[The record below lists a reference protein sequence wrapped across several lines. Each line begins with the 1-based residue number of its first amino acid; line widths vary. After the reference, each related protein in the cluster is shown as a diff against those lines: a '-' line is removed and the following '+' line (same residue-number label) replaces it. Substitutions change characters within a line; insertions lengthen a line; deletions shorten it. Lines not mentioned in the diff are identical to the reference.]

1 LTNSHDDAKPVQQGN
16 QRPRICRV
24 PSSVRSEGADAVEL
38 CSYAGLALDDW
49 QGFVLQG
56 ALGLRDDGLFSAFE
70 VALVVSRQNGKST
83 LLAARLLVGLFMLK
97 ERELIFSSYQFDSA
111 LVVFRRLVAAIEDT
125 PEFSKRIK
133 RIAQHH
139 GGETI
144 ETKDGGRVSFR
155 TRTKLGGRGHSCDLL
170 VFDESHILS
179 SAAHGSLLPMVSARR
194 KAQVWFAA
202 TAPDSDV
209 NTDSVV
215 LAQIRERAV
224 RGEDCERLAYYE
236 WSTDVE
242 SPEDLSPEA
251 AADPQ
256 TWREANPALNI
267 RISEEQVERERQAMD
282 EVSFAVERCGAG
294 RWPRGDGLPGVL
306 APEDWRACEEL
317 DNPEPVGPIVLAFDV
332 SPDREHAAIAASW
345 WGDDEMLRID
355 VVDERRGTAGI
366 VERLD
371 ELSQR
376 YRTNTVLTDAA
387 GPAASL
393 LTELHSRGVNVTLLS
408 ASEYGQACG
417 LFYDQ
422 VRGHMLRYRPTDALN
437 NAVEH
442 AEKRTLGEAW
452 AWSRNSS
459 SVNITGLCA
468 CTFALWQTLKDGP
481 GEQGP
486 LLEWIGGG
494 GDEVDPHWGTPL
506 ERGRRR

>member
-1 LTNSHDDAKPVQQGN
+1 
-16 QRPRICRV
+16 
-24 PSSVRSEGADAVEL
+24 VRSEGADAVEL
-38 CSYAGLALDDW
+38 CSYAGIELDPW
-49 QGFVLQG
+49 QRLVLEG
-56 ALGLRDDGLFSAFE
+56 SLGLRDDGLFSAFE
-70 VALVVSRQNGKST
+70 AVLVVSRQNGKST
-83 LLAARLLVGLFMLK
+83 LLTGRLLAGLFLLGEK
-97 ERELIFSSYQFDSA
+97 ELIYSSYQFDSA

-155 TRTKLGGRGHSCDLL
+155 TRTKLGGRGHSCDCLI
-170 VFDESHILS
+170 FDEAHILS

-209 NTDSVV
+209 NEDSVV
-215 LAQIRERAV
+215 LAQIRERAIK
-224 RGEDCERLAYYE
+224 REDCERLAYFE
-236 WSTDVE
+236 WSTDAE

-251 AADPQ
+251 AANPQ
-256 TWREANPALNI
+256 TWREANPALGI

-282 EVSFAVERCGAG
+282 AVSFAVERCAAG

-306 APEDWRACEEL
+306 DPEDWRACEEF
-317 DNPEPVGPIVLAFDV
+317 DNPEPIQPIVLAFDV

-345 WGDDEMLRID
+345 WGDDGLPRID
-355 VVDERRGTAGI
+355 VVDERRGTAGL

-376 YRTNTVLTDAA
+376 YRTRDVLTDAA

-393 LTELHSRGVNVTLLS
+393 LSELHNRGVNVTLLS

-422 VRGHMLRYRPTDALN
+422 VRGHTLRYRPTEALN
-437 NAVEH
+437 SAVEH
-442 AEKRTLGEAW
+442 AEKRALGEAW
-452 AWSRNSS
+452 AWSRKSS
-459 SVNITGLCA
+459 SVNISGLCA

-486 LLEWIGGG
+486 LLEWVGGTSET
-494 GDEVDPHWGTPL
+494 DA
-506 ERGRRR
+506 ERWWKNQEEARRK